1 LSDQTNVDPMLAPL
15 RDNGGPTFTHG
26 LLPGS
31 PAVDQGKNFNATAT
45 DQRGAG
51 LLRIVEDP
59 NIADAIGGDGSDVGA
74 YEVQHDSSDQPPVA
88 DAGATVSLVIS
99 PNGTNATVFL
109 NGSRSSD
116 PDNDALQFWWYE
128 AGAPIANGMAARTVL
143 SAGSH
148 SIVLV
153 VSDEILSATNGIV
166 VDVITAA
173 EAMTRLAAMLKP
185 DVAHAQSLA
194 ATLRAALASIDRSTH
209 GSAKNQLIAFQNQ
222 VRAQVAPIDPAL
234 AALLIKMAQDIIDS
248 QSGNVK
254 RSIGRVGAD
263 PFAEAVFDGDMRLQV
278 SAAEVISL

>member
-1 LSDQTNVDPMLAPL
+1 
-15 RDNGGPTFTHG
+15 
-26 LLPGS
+26 
-31 PAVDQGKNFNATAT
+31 
-45 DQRGAG
+45 
-51 LLRIVEDP
+51 
-59 NIADAIGGDGSDVGA
+59 
-74 YEVQHDSSDQPPVA
+74 
-88 DAGATVSLVIS
+88 
-99 PNGTNATVFL
+99 
-109 NGSRSSD
+109 
-116 PDNDALQFWWYE
+116 
-128 AGAPIANGMAARTVL
+128 
-143 SAGSH
+143 
-148 SIVLV
+148 